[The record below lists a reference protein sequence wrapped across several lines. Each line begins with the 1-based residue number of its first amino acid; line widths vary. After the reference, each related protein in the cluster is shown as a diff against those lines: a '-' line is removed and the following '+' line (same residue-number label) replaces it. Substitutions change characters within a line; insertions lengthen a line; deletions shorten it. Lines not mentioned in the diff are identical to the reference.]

1 MARVSGGAGA
11 IGPGPRRSWL
21 WTAAALVAAAV
32 VSLPILAVLGS
43 LAHPAWAVWAHLART
58 QLPELLLN
66 TVALVA
72 GVGFGVLLLGTTLA
86 WLIVTCEFPGRRLFE
101 WALVLPLAL
110 PAYVIGFVF
119 LGIFEYAGPLQTALR
134 GWLGPG
140 ARLPDLR
147 SGWGV
152 ALMMTL
158 VYYPYVY
165 TLARAALTEQA
176 PEFLETARGLG
187 RSRTAILFRVTLPLA
202 RPALAAGTVLACMEA
217 LADFGTVATFGFRT
231 LTEAVYRVWH
241 GMFDRGAATQLAA
254 ILLGLAAGLLA
265 LERLSRGRARF
276 THARRLA
283 RPPVRLRLAGIRA
296 VGATLLCAGTLGLA
310 FGLPVGQLI
319 VWAIEAARRD
329 SVPEAVLDALLQS
342 LTLGAGAAILVTA
355 VAVLLAYAIRRQPTP
370 LVVAATRLAGLGYAL
385 PGAVIAVGVL
395 LPLAWLDRTLAAGI
409 AFLTGVAPGLLLT
422 GSVAGLLFAYLVR
435 FLAVGSQ
442 SVEASLTRIPRSLDE
457 AARSL
462 GAGGAR
468 TLRAI
473 HLPLARRGLLV
484 AGTLVFV
491 DVMKELPAT
500 LLLRPF
506 GFETLA
512 VVIWRRTAE
521 ALWVEAAAPALALVL
536 AGLGPVVLAMRASG
550 ADARGPDLRRERPPS

>member
-1 MARVSGGAGA
+1 MARVSGVAGA
-11 IGPGPRRSWL
+11 IGSGPRRSWP
-21 WTAAALVAAAV
+21 WSAAALAAAAV
-32 VSLPILAVLGS
+32 VSLPILTVLWS
-43 LAHPAWAVWAHLART
+43 LAHPAWAVWAHLGRT

-72 GVGFGVLLLGTTLA
+72 GVGLGVLLLGTTLA
-86 WLIVTCEFPGRRLFE
+86 WLVVTCEFPGRRVFE

-119 LGIFEYAGPLQTALR
+119 LGLFEYAGPLQTALR

-165 TLARAALTEQA
+165 TLARAALVEQA

-217 LADFGTVATFGFRT
+217 LADFGTVATFSFRT

-254 ILLGLAAGLLA
+254 ILLGLAASLLA

-276 THARRLA
+276 THARRPV
-283 RPPVRLRLAGIRA
+283 RPPARLRLAGIQA
-296 VGATLLCAGTLGLA
+296 LGVTLLCAGTLGLA

-319 VWAIEAARRD
+319 VWAIEAVGSD
-329 SVPEAVLDALLQS
+329 SVPEAFLPALAQS
-342 LTLGAGAAILVTA
+342 LALGGGAAILVTA
-355 VAVLLAYAIRRQPTP
+355 VAVLLAYALRRQPTP

-395 LPLAWLDRTLAAGI
+395 LPLSWLDRTLAAGLEL
-409 AFLTGVAPGLLLT
+409 LTGVAPGLLLT

-462 GAGGAR
+462 GARGAR

-473 HLPLARRGLLV
+473 HLPLARRGLFV
-484 AGTLVFV
+484 AVTLVFV

-506 GFETLA
+506 GLETLA

-521 ALWVEAAAPALALVL
+521 SLWVEAAAPALALVL

-550 ADARGPDLRRERPPS
+550 TDPRGTDPRAGRPPS

>member
-1 MARVSGGAGA
+1 M
-11 IGPGPRRSWL
+11 
-21 WTAAALVAAAV
+21 
-32 VSLPILAVLGS
+32 
-43 LAHPAWAVWAHLART
+43 
-58 QLPELLLN
+58 
-66 TVALVA
+66 
-72 GVGFGVLLLGTTLA
+72 
-86 WLIVTCEFPGRRLFE
+86 TCEFPGRRVFE
-101 WALVLPLAL
+101 WALILPLAL

-119 LGIFEYAGPLQTALR
+119 LGLFEYAGPLQAALR
-134 GWLGPG
+134 GWFGPG

-152 ALMMTL
+152 ALVMTL

-165 TLARAALTEQA
+165 TLARTALAEQA

-187 RSRTAILFRVTLPLA
+187 RSRTAILFGVTLPLA

-217 LADFGTVATFGFRT
+217 LADFGTVATFSFRT
-231 LTEAVYRVWH
+231 LTEAIYRVWH
-241 GMFDRGAATQLAA
+241 GMFDRVAATQLAA

-265 LERLSRGRARF
+265 LERRARGRARF
-276 THARRLA
+276 THGRRRA
-283 RPPVRLRLAGIRA
+283 RPPVRLRLTGIRA
-296 VGATLLCAGTLGLA
+296 LGATVLCAGTLGLA
-310 FGLPVGQLI
+310 FALPVGQLI
-319 VWAIEAARRD
+319 VWASEAVGRD
-329 SVPEAVLDALLQS
+329 SVPEAFLQALAQS
-342 LTLGAGAAILVTA
+342 LALGGGAAILVTA
-355 VAVLLAYAIRRQPTP
+355 VAVLLAYALRRQPTP

-395 LPLAWLDRTLAAGI
+395 LPLSGLDRALAAGI
-409 AFLTGVAPGLLLT
+409 ELLTGFAPGLLLT

-462 GAGGAR
+462 GARGAR

-484 AGTLVFV
+484 AVTLVFI

-506 GFETLA
+506 GLETLA

-521 ALWVEAAAPALALVL
+521 SLWVEAAAPALALVL

-550 ADARGPDLRRERPPS
+550 ADTHGTDPGPGRPRP